1 MNALAP
7 GGLGDGGDCG
17 ASDMQLWKSPE
28 EPEEVVF
35 CFFGGEPPG
44 GGSGGGV
51 DDRGVGGV
59 AER

>member
-1 MNALAP
+1 MNALGP

-28 EPEEVVF
+28 EPEEVF
-35 CFFGGEPPG
+35 CFFGGEASG